1 MLCRKCRKELPEDS
15 RYCPACGAPQTKPAT
30 SVKTRGNGAGTVYKR
45 GKTWTAEV
53 TLGYAYDDA
62 TGKSKRLKRKKG
74 GFRTKTDA
82 LNYIQTLKDGT
93 CKRVPTLGEYWEDY
107 AIHNLPKLS
116 VKKQNCYKTA
126 WKKLISL
133 APRKIDT
140 ITVGELRDLVAEKTP
155 TYYPARDV
163 KVVLSHLYKLAGA
176 DLVANS
182 NLPSFIPLPDNDEK
196 EKTPYTSA
204 EIALLW
210 KAWDNGNRKVTI
222 PLILIYTGMM
232 PCELHGLTTDD
243 VDLEHRQIRNAGR
256 KTKYRK
262 AVSILL
268 PDDICPVIEEL
279 IEGREGK
286 LYPIHESTFYER
298 YYEGLEEAGITRHLT
313 PYCCRH
319 TTATRH
325 AIDENIPKQLL
336 VRIMR
341 WTSDQQVPRYV
352 HNNTDEA
359 VEEALSAVNHLKKTV
374 GNGGNRGGS

>member
-1 MLCRKCRKELPEDS
+1 
-15 RYCPACGAPQTKPAT
+15 
-30 SVKTRGNGAGTVYKR
+30 
-45 GKTWTAEV
+45 
-53 TLGYAYDDA
+53 
-62 TGKSKRLKRKKG
+62 
-74 GFRTKTDA
+74 
-82 LNYIQTLKDGT
+82 
-93 CKRVPTLGEYWEDY
+93 
-107 AIHNLPKLS
+107 
-116 VKKQNCYKTA
+116 
-126 WKKLISL
+126 
-133 APRKIDT
+133 
-140 ITVGELRDLVAEKTP
+140 
-155 TYYPARDV
+155 
-163 KVVLSHLYKLAGA
+163 
-176 DLVANS
+176 
-182 NLPSFIPLPDNDEK
+182 
-196 EKTPYTSA
+196 
-204 EIALLW
+204 
-210 KAWDNGNRKVTI
+210 
-222 PLILIYTGMM
+222 MM

-359 VEEALSAVNHLKKTV
+359 VEEALTAVNHLKKTV
-374 GNGGNRGGS
+374 DNGGNRGGS